1 MTSAS
6 GIENEKQAYN
16 SIVLLRMF
24 KSIFKFQST
33 LKHEVLPSDQL
44 SSFYVLLTFQLLLLR
59 IIASLSKTA
68 YERGHGGGVELL
80 AALQQPEELPAH
92 GVHAVEDG

>member
-1 MTSAS
+1 MTSCPVFFVA
-6 GIENEKQAYN
+6 I
-16 SIVLLRMF
+16 
-24 KSIFKFQST
+24 
-33 LKHEVLPSDQL
+33 
-44 SSFYVLLTFQLLLLR
+44 YVLFTFQLILLQVT
-59 IIASLSKTA
+59 ATAPLSKTA

>member
-1 MTSAS
+1 
-6 GIENEKQAYN
+6 
-16 SIVLLRMF
+16 MF
-24 KSIFKFQST
+24 KSLFKFQST
-33 LKHEVLPSDQL
+33 LKHEVMSSDL
-44 SSFYVLLTFQLLLLR
+44 LYSFFAAIYVLFTFQLILLQVTAT
-59 IIASLSKTA
+59 ASLSKTA